1 MYYKADWEE
10 VKKRFTSFW
19 KRENEGRC
27 LLNVT
32 ASRNKN
38 FIDYLSRSGRESLS
52 LEEIW
57 LDADKIIERHISYF
71 ENTYFAAEALPRL
84 NIDLGPGATAAYLGS
99 PVKLRKDTV
108 WFEPIIE
115 DWDKNEFSFDTD
127 NFWWKKTL
135 EITKK
140 ASESGKGRF
149 LTGITDL
156 SGTADILLNLRGS
169 EKLCMDIYDNPEK
182 VKEARD
188 KILKVWFYCINEL
201 NKITQECQTG
211 SINWMGIWAPELHHS
226 LQCDFSAM
234 LSPKAFEEFFL
245 PEIQE
250 QCRKL
255 PYSIYHLD
263 GPDAIRHIDM
273 LLEIPELDAIQ
284 WVPGDGQPR
293 AIEWIPLLKKIQSKG
308 KGLVINAI
316 PQDID
321 LLLTEL
327 SPKGLYVTIN
337 NLFSSSEEADEF
349 VKKADSLCL
358 RQKGQFS

>member
-1 MYYKADWEE
+1 MYYKPDWEE
-10 VKKRFTSFW
+10 TKKRFAAFW

-27 LLNVT
+27 LLNIT

-38 FIDYLSRSGRESLS
+38 FQNHLLRSGRESLP

-57 LDADKIIERHISYF
+57 LDADKIIERHIAYF

-84 NIDLGPGATAAYLGS
+84 NIDLGPGVTAAYLGS
-99 PVKLRKDTV
+99 PVKLRTDTI
-108 WFEPIIE
+108 WFEPVIK
-115 DWDKNEFSFDTD
+115 DWDHDTFGFDTN

-140 ASESGKGRF
+140 ASEAGRGRF

-169 EKLCMDIYDNPEK
+169 ENLCMDIYDNSEK

-188 KILKVWFYCINEL
+188 EILKVWFYCVREL
-201 NKITQECQTG
+201 NKITLECQEG
-211 SINWMGIWAPELHHS
+211 SINWMGIWAPDLHHS

-234 LSPKAFEEFFL
+234 LSPAVFEEFFL

-250 QCRKL
+250 QCRRL

-263 GPDAIRHIDM
+263 GPDAVRHIDM

-308 KGLVINAI
+308 KGLVIYAL
-316 PQDID
+316 PEDID
-321 LLLTEL
+321 ILLTEL
-327 SPKGLYVTIN
+327 SPRGLYVGITTQFN
-337 NLFSSSEEADEF
+337 SFDEADEF
-349 VKKADSLCL
+349 VEKVERLCL
-358 RQKGQFS
+358 R